1 MSDINVL
8 IIDCINRK
16 KIDDLKKLLE
26 DNRCTLEILVNI
38 LKRFNR
44 CDFNYKQSREIIRT
58 IINEK
63 ISELEQEELFRQ
75 SKLKMEQEKYKEI
88 QCALST
94 LGITIDEI
102 KDLCKDDIIKLIK
115 VKHRALRLSHHPDK
129 GGDNDKFREIEN
141 AWNEIQQFF
150 HSHKIFDKHVLKF

>member
-26 DNRCTLEILVNI
+26 DNRCTLEILVDI
-38 LKRFNR
+38 LKRFNG
-44 CDFNYKQSREIIRT
+44 CNFKYKQSRETIRT

-75 SKLKMEQEKYKEI
+75 SKLKMEQDKYKEI
-88 QCALST
+88 QCALTT
-94 LGITIDEI
+94 LGITSDEQRLCR
-102 KDLCKDDIIKLIK
+102 KDLIDLIDK
-115 VKHRALRLSHHPDK
+115 KYKELLLIHHPDK
-129 GGDNDKFREIEN
+129 GGTSEKFIELK
-141 AWNEIQQFF
+141 AAHEQIQQFF
-150 HSHKIFDKHVLKF
+150 HSHKNSDKHILKF

>member
-8 IIDCINRK
+8 IIGCINRNN
-16 KIDDLKKLLE
+16 ISDLKKLLE

-44 CDFNYKQSREIIRT
+44 CDFNYQQSREIIRT

-63 ISELEQEELFRQ
+63 ISELEQEELFRK

-94 LGITIDEI
+94 LGITIDEQRLCR
-102 KDLCKDDIIKLIK
+102 KDLIDLIDK
-115 VKHRALRLSHHPDK
+115 KYKELLLIHHPDK
-129 GGDNDKFREIEN
+129 GGTSEKFIELKS
-141 AWNEIQQFF
+141 AHEKIQQFF

>member
-1 MSDINVL
+1 M
-8 IIDCINRK
+8 CIR
-16 KIDDLKKLLE
+16 
-26 DNRCTLEILVNI
+26 DN
-38 LKRFNR
+38 
-44 CDFNYKQSREIIRT
+44 
-58 IINEK
+58 
-63 ISELEQEELFRQ
+63 
-75 SKLKMEQEKYKEI
+75 KYKEI

-115 VKHRALRLSHHPDK
+115 VKHRAMRLAHHPDK

>member
-1 MSDINVL
+1 MSDITVL
-8 IIDCINRK
+8 IIGCVNKND
-16 KIDDLKKLLE
+16 IDELKKLLE
-26 DNRCTLEILVNI
+26 DNKCTLEILVDI

-88 QCALST
+88 QCALT
-94 LGITIDEI
+94 ILGITIDEQRLCR
-102 KDLCKDDIIKLIK
+102 KDLIDLIEQK
-115 VKHRALRLSHHPDK
+115 YKELLLIHHPDK
-129 GGDNDKFREIEN
+129 GGTSEKFIELK
-141 AWNEIQQFF
+141 AAHEQIQQFF
-150 HSHKIFDKHVLKF
+150 HSHKNSDKHILKF